1 MARNVRSGS
10 RLDTVLFAVCG
21 AFSLV
26 FAGVLPGNLREA
38 FAAGLRRTVV
48 APLVSLQ
55 RRAELSRSAFLTHDQ
70 ITAQRDSAAVRTLS
84 VVGLE
89 TENERLRRLL
99 GLGAQLRWGFV
110 PAEAIHSAEARGH
123 ATGEEFTV
131 TLTAGS
137 DAGVR
142 PFSPVVAPEG
152 LVGMVQTVDPTM
164 SLAITW
170 ANPDFRVSAMTA
182 DGSAFGIV
190 QAHLGGGPNS
200 PERYLLEMRGVPFR
214 SALQPGTLIVSSG
227 YGGVYPEGVPVGTIL
242 GEIKTSE
249 TWARTYLLRPAV
261 SPPQIS
267 SVMIIQPQRTKAGV
281 KNVWTSL
288 AAVDSA
294 TRRVAS
300 AGDSLARSSAMAEL
314 AARRAAL
321 DSSAAPRDSTRRDS
335 TRRAPVAPPVTTPR
349 VAPTTSSS
357 PPAAGAPPAASPPAA
372 PRPSAPR
379 PPRPVDSARTR
390 PSAPRPDSAPRVPT
404 QPDTTHPAAGGPR

>member
-1 MARNVRSGS
+1 VARNARSGS

-70 ITAQRDSAAVRTLS
+70 VTAQRDSAAIRTLS
-84 VVGLE
+84 VIALE
-89 TENERLRRLL
+89 SENERLRKLL
-99 GLGAQLRWGFV
+99 GLGAQLRWGFI
-110 PAEAIHSAEARGH
+110 PAEAIHSADARGH
-123 ATGEEFTV
+123 ANAEEYTIA
-131 TLTAGS
+131 LTAGS
-137 DAGVR
+137 NVGVQ

-152 LVGMVQTVDPTM
+152 LAGMVQTVDPTM

-190 QAHLGGGPNS
+190 QAHLGSGPNR

-214 SALQPGTLIVSSG
+214 STLQPGTLVVSSG

-249 TWARTYLLRPAV
+249 TWARTYLVRPAV
-261 SPPQIS
+261 SPPKLS
-267 SVMIIQPQRTKAGV
+267 SVMIIQPQRAKAGV
-281 KNVWTSL
+281 KNVWTSAV
-288 AAVDSA
+288 AADSA
-294 TRRVAS
+294 TRRVVA
-300 AGDSLARSSAMAEL
+300 AGDSAARAAAMAEV

-321 DSSAAPRDSTRRDS
+321 DSSPARADSARRASAAVAPRPSGAATPPGASTS
-335 TRRAPVAPPVTTPR
+335 A
-349 VAPTTSSS
+349 
-357 PPAAGAPPAASPPAA
+357 PAA
-372 PRPSAPR
+372 PRPAAPS
-379 PPRPVDSARTR
+379 PPRAADTTARPAAT
-390 PSAPRPDSAPRVPT
+390 PRADSAPPRTPPAVAPR
-404 QPDTTHPAAGGPR
+404 DTTRAAIPVVTP

>member
-1 MARNVRSGS
+1 VARTARSGS

-70 ITAQRDSAAVRTLS
+70 LTAQRDSAAIRTLS

-89 TENERLRRLL
+89 SENDRLRKLL
-99 GLGAQLRWGFV
+99 GLGSQLRWGFV

-123 ATGEEFTV
+123 ASSEEFTI

-190 QAHLGGGPNS
+190 QAHLGGGPNG

-214 SALQPGTLIVSSG
+214 SALQQGTLIVSSG

-267 SVMIIQPQRTKAGV
+267 SVMIIQPQRLKAGV
-281 KNVWTSL
+281 KNVWTS
-288 AAVDSA
+288 AAAADSA
-294 TRRVAS
+294 ARRVVS
-300 AGDSLARSSAMAEL
+300 AGDSLARASAMAEV
-314 AARRAAL
+314 AARRAAM
-321 DSSAAPRDSTRRDS
+321 DSATPVVDTTRRALRPSPASAAP
-335 TRRAPVAPPVTTPR
+335 APR
-349 VAPTTSSS
+349 
-357 PPAAGAPPAASPPAA
+357 PAA
-372 PRPSAPR
+372 PRPPRADSQPARPATARPAPAR
-379 PPRPVDSARTR
+379 PDTTPRPVPATTDTTR
-390 PSAPRPDSAPRVPT
+390 PTPGATR
-404 QPDTTHPAAGGPR
+404 